1 MFGMSTPV
9 ISLRLFLRLTESSY
23 SLGLESLMIVV
34 LFGFLSMGHMYPKRR
49 STGLLILLAGLFLYL
64 IVLSHVSHV
73 SYVILYR
80 PLILVILPRP
90 FFYF

>member
-1 MFGMSTPV
+1 MFGMSMSTPV

-64 IVLSHVSHV
+64 IVLSHVS
-73 SYVILYR
+73 YVILYR